1 MVKASE
7 IVVREAREED
17 IPGIVRALAD
27 DSVGG
32 HGNTTDPAAMP
43 GYRAAFARIKQSA
56 NDTLYVAEV
65 DGEVAGTF
73 QTTLITV
80 MTTHGRPDMTVEA
93 VHVRQAMRGRGIGA
107 VMMRF
112 AIEKA
117 RAADVSLVQLTSNAA
132 RKDAHRFYARLGFV
146 QSHFGF
152 KLRLR

>member
-7 IVVREAREED
+7 VIVREAREED
-17 IPGIVRALAD
+17 IPGIIAALAD
-27 DSVGG
+27 DSAGD
-32 HGNTTDPAAMP
+32 HGNTTDPTAMP
-43 GYRAAFARIKQSA
+43 GYRAAFACIRESA

-80 MTTHGRPDMTVEA
+80 MTRHGRPDMTIEA
-93 VHVRQAMRGRGIGA
+93 VHVRQAMRGKGIGA
-107 VMMRF
+107 AMMRF
-112 AIEKA
+112 AIDKA
-117 RAADVSLVQLTSNAA
+117 RAADVGLVQLASNAA
-132 RKDAHRFYARLGFV
+132 RTDAHRFYARLGFV